1 MSEDNSWE
9 FATMEDSDDE
19 TSGLTSSSEDANQ
32 VVITPDENNRVIT
45 LRFSVNFGTRF
56 GERVYIIG
64 SVPELGEWN
73 VERALPLVHSLDD
86 LAGDYQWDITVDF
99 GAAASRESNF
109 EYRYF
114 AQANDGQF
122 DPNISIRWE
131 NRFNRK
137 AVLHTSDVFL
147 GRSDFDDRYEPA
159 RLRIPQNLAYGQNL
173 YILGEPDE
181 IGGWDPVCARRM
193 NWNPGNVWDIVVT
206 FRSSTIEQAFD
217 YKVLSIGPE
226 YEGMSREEQMDLWY
240 CNAEIRTANWGEDW
254 EAYENVKELNVGVK
268 GENQARANL
277 KEALDAVAAQEA
289 NVRMLENAL
298 IASEERCRELERDM
312 VELRTSR
319 LEEETSSHN
328 KAVSLLSAIQGLL
341 QQDGASADS
350 ITEALDML
358 SNVEGL
364 SPALSKKIKN
374 LRDTS
379 ELTLKAVEKK
389 KAEAAKRQLGRSRT
403 PGAGGM
409 AKDGTDQLRTPGS
422 MYGSNSVVQNLDDEF
437 ARSESL
443 PTKRF
448 HWNKVPPKSIKGSL
462 WEWIVAGSWF
472 PDKNE
477 LVRYFGVTP
486 GKNEPGFS
494 NETEPS
500 STLRYLDS
508 KRARNVEIVLAKF
521 RRMSLEELVNGLN
534 TANREMFD
542 EESLTLLLPILPT
555 EDELDTIGR
564 ESFDLASIDG
574 LHVAEQLFVRFAM
587 VQRLPRKAEAM
598 CLSFHF
604 QNSVTSTV
612 ADSSLVRR
620 ACQELA
626 EANKFHCLLEF
637 ALALGNTMNAG
648 TAKGNARGFSILN
661 LPTMV
666 NTRASMGRFTLL
678 DYAVAVL
685 RKKMP
690 GILEFDSEIP
700 SLRDAAT
707 LDHKAIVARGD
718 QVLKSVCD
726 AEAEVQQCRN
736 ESGGLA
742 FAAEMA
748 DWLEE
753 AEPAREELRESIN
766 AMNECADGILHYLP
780 ACNKASTVVEI
791 FVALDQFVTQFRK
804 VRDDRRLSE
813 SLRSVGDEWIF
824 YEEKS
829 MSKVSS
835 TPSFA
840 LSHGSKCTDAGNGDA
855 LGDGQASNQSVPNDH
870 EEIPNGES
878 EMGGE
883 CTTVTSVKIRP
894 PPPPALS
901 PRPPPSTIL
910 SSPKV
915 VEFLAPPPPPP
926 PTISSPPKVVEFL
939 APPPPPPLRMS
950 PRVEFLAP
958 PPPPP
963 SLKTTSTM
971 APPPSPPALVPASPT
986 TLATMAP
993 PPPPPAFVPA
1003 SPTTSAA
1010 PMPPPPPP
1018 PLAHN

>member
-1 MSEDNSWE
+1 MEEDNPWE
-9 FATMEDSDDE
+9 SPRMEDSDDE
-19 TSGLTSSSEDANQ
+19 TSGLTSSTEDSSQ
-32 VVITPDENNRVIT
+32 EGLTPDENNRVIS

-73 VERALPLVHSLDD
+73 VERALPLVHSMDE

-99 GAAASRESNF
+99 DAAASRESSF

-114 AQANDGQF
+114 AQANEGVF

-137 AVLHTSDVFL
+137 AMLHTSDVFL

-268 GENQARANL
+268 GEKQARANL

-298 IASEERCRELERDM
+298 RASEERCRELERDM
-312 VELRTSR
+312 DEIRTSR
-319 LEEETSSHN
+319 LEVESSSHN
-328 KAVSLLSAIQGLL
+328 RAVSLLAAIQDLL
-341 QQDGASADS
+341 QQDGATVDS

-374 LRDTS
+374 LRETS
-379 ELTLKAVEKK
+379 EESLRAVEKK
-389 KAEAAKRQLGRSRT
+389 KAEAARRKLAKSLEG
-403 PGAGGM
+403 P
-409 AKDGTDQLRTPGS
+409 KDGTDQLRTPRS
-422 MYGSNSVVQNLDDEF
+422 MYGSHSVVQNLDDEF

-477 LVRYFGVTP
+477 LVRYFGVAP
-486 GKNEPGFS
+486 GKNEPAFS
-494 NETEPS
+494 NEAEPS

-555 EDELDTIGR
+555 EDELETIGK
-564 ESFDLASIDG
+564 ESFDLATIDS
-574 LHVAEQLFVRFAM
+574 LHVAEQLFVRFSM
-587 VQRLPRKAEAM
+587 VQRLPRKVEAM
-598 CLSFHF
+598 CLSYHF
-604 QNSVTSTV
+604 QHSVTSTV
-612 ADSSLVRR
+612 SDSSLVKR

-690 GILEFDSEIP
+690 GILDFDSEIP

-718 QVLKSVCD
+718 QLLKSVCD

-742 FAAEMA
+742 FAADMA

-766 AMNECADGILHYLP
+766 VMNEFADGILHYLP
-780 ACNKASTVVEI
+780 ACNKNSTVVEV
-791 FVALDQFVTQFRK
+791 FAALDQFVTQFRK
-804 VRDDRRLSE
+804 VRDNRRLSE
-813 SLRSVGDEWIF
+813 SLRAAGDEWIF

-840 LSHGSKCTDAGNGDA
+840 LSHGSKCTDAGNGEA
-855 LGDGQASNQSVPNDH
+855 LGDGQGSNQSVPDDR

-878 EMGGE
+878 EVGGE
-883 CTTVTSVKIRP
+883 CTPVTSTKVRP

-901 PRPPPSTIL
+901 PRPAPPMIP
-910 SSPKV
+910 SSPKA
-915 VEFLAPPPPPP
+915 VEPLAPPPPPP
-926 PTISSPPKVVEFL
+926 PRMSAPSPRVPSSPKAAEPL
-939 APPPPPPLRMS
+939 APPPPPPPRMSAPSPRVPSSPKAVEPLAPPPPPPPPRTPAS

-963 SLKTTSTM
+963 
-971 APPPSPPALVPASPT
+971 PPALRSAS
-986 TLATMAP
+986 
-993 PPPPPAFVPA
+993 
-1003 SPTTSAA
+1003 TTSSPA

-1018 PLAHN
+1018 SLARS